1 MAKRRTHYECG
12 GCGYQ
17 SPRWLGR
24 CPDCQE
30 WNTLVE
36 CLHVP
41 EGAATPS
48 IRARPGTSQTAGS
61 GEDAVSVTT
70 VSERDKAVRLLS
82 GIGEFDRIVGGGLVP
97 GSITLVGGEPG
108 VGKSTLL
115 LQVAMAVAAS
125 GHRVLYASGEESVDQ
140 VSGRAQ
146 RLGPLNEGL
155 LLQSETDLGRILAS
169 SDKLAPDVLVVDSVQ
184 TVFVAELGG
193 TIGNVA
199 QVREVCSRLVQHA
212 KSTGRI
218 VLVVGHVTKGGQLA
232 GPRTLEHLVDTV
244 IYFEGGSHPP
254 YRVLRAE
261 KNRFG
266 ATGELGLFEMTSA
279 GLRGVAEPS
288 AVLLQD
294 RPDGRC
300 GTVVTACMEGSRS
313 LLLEVQSLVAP
324 GFPGSVRRSA
334 LGVDSGRLAMLV
346 AVLAKAEY
354 VLHDKDVF
362 VNVVGG
368 LRITE
373 TAADLAVAAAIVSS
387 LLSRPV
393 GSDWLVLGEVGLTGE
408 VRQVARM
415 DRRLE
420 EARRHGFLRA
430 LVPRLPK
437 SIALPDGL
445 QCIEATS
452 LEQAMQMLFYD

>member
-1 MAKRRTHYECG
+1 VAKRKTRYECG
-12 GCGYQ
+12 ACGYQ

-24 CPDCQE
+24 CPECRD

-41 EGAATPS
+41 EDPARGS
-48 IRARPGTSQTAGS
+48 IRVRSDGAGPGERAVAITELGDGDGQERMCS
-61 GEDAVSVTT
+61 GLD
-70 VSERDKAVRLLS
+70 
-82 GIGEFDRIVGGGLVP
+82 EFDRILGGGFVS
-97 GSITLVGGEPG
+97 GSITLLGGEPG

-115 LQVAMAVAAS
+115 LQVAMALAAT
-125 GHRVLYASGEESVDQ
+125 GHKVLYASGEESVDQ
-140 VSGRAQ
+140 VRGRAN
-146 RLGPLNEGL
+146 RIGALDEHLF
-155 LLQSETDLGRILAS
+155 LQSETDLGRILAS
-169 SDKLAPDVLVVDSVQ
+169 SDALGPEVLVLDSVQ
-184 TVFVAELGG
+184 TVFVADVGG

-199 QVREVCSRLVQHA
+199 QVREVTSRLVQHA

-218 VLVVGHVTKGGQLA
+218 VLLVGHVTKGGQLA

-254 YRVLRAE
+254 YRVLRGE

-266 ATGELGLFEMTSA
+266 ATGELGLFEMTSG

-294 RPDGRC
+294 RPDNRS

-313 LLLEVQSLVAP
+313 LLIEVQSLVAP

-334 LGVDSGRLAMLV
+334 LGVDGGRLAMLI
-346 AVLAKAEY
+346 AVLAKSEY
-354 VLHDKDVF
+354 VLHDQDVF

-387 LLSRPV
+387 LLGRPV
-393 GSDWLVLGEVGLTGE
+393 DTDWLVLGEVGLTGE
-408 VRQVARM
+408 VRQVARL

-420 EARRHGFLRA
+420 EARRHGFSRA
-430 LVPRLPK
+430 LVPRLPAA
-437 SIALPDGL
+437 IDLPDGL
-445 QCIEATS
+445 HCTEASS
-452 LEQAMQMLFYD
+452 LEQAMQLLFYG

>member
-1 MAKRRTHYECG
+1 MAKRKTRYECG
-12 GCGYQ
+12 ACGYQ

-24 CPDCQE
+24 CPECQE

-41 EGAATPS
+41 EDPARGS
-48 IRARPGTSQTAGS
+48 IRSRSDGPGL
-61 GEDAVSVTT
+61 GEQAVAITEL
-70 VSERDKAVRLLS
+70 SEGDGLKRLDS
-82 GIGEFDRIVGGGLVP
+82 GIEEFDRILGGGFVS
-97 GSITLVGGEPG
+97 GSVTLLGGEPG

-115 LQVAMAVAAS
+115 LQVAMALAAT
-125 GHRVLYASGEESVDQ
+125 GHKVLYASGEESVAQ
-140 VSGRAQ
+140 VRGRAN
-146 RLGPLNEGL
+146 RIGTLDGHLF
-155 LLQSETDLGRILAS
+155 LQSETDLGRILAS
-169 SDKLAPDVLVVDSVQ
+169 SDELGPEVLVRDSVQ
-184 TVFVAELGG
+184 TVFVADLGG

-199 QVREVCSRLVQHA
+199 QVREVTSRLVQHA

-218 VLVVGHVTKGGQLA
+218 VLLVGHVTKGGQLA

-254 YRVLRAE
+254 YRVLRGE

-266 ATGELGLFEMTSA
+266 ATGELGLFEMTSG
-279 GLRGVAEPS
+279 GLRGVSEPS
-288 AVLLQD
+288 SVLLQD
-294 RPDGRC
+294 RPDNRS

-313 LLLEVQSLVAP
+313 LLIEVQSLVAP

-334 LGVDSGRLAMLV
+334 LGVDGGRLAMLI
-346 AVLAKAEY
+346 AVLAKADY
-354 VLHDKDVF
+354 VLHDQDVF

-387 LLSRPV
+387 LLGRPV
-393 GSDWLVLGEVGLTGE
+393 DTDWLVLGEVGLTGE
-408 VRQVARM
+408 IRQVARL

-420 EARRHGFLRA
+420 EARRHGFSRA
-430 LVPRLPK
+430 LVPRLPAN
-437 SIALPDGL
+437 IDLPDGL
-445 QCIEATS
+445 QCSEASS
-452 LEQAMQMLFYD
+452 LEQAMQLLFYG